1 MSSDIQWFLGLIA
14 VIGIMAYMGWS
25 ARKGGSFFSP
35 ATSTIA
41 VEFNAGSVELPT
53 PETKEREIASQIKQS
68 QEQVAK
74 LQEELAKA
82 QADANVSPLRGKLA
96 ITALNRGSGFGA
108 SAAQGEYARIQ
119 ATRENTAPVLITG
132 LEVRSA
138 VTHIGT
144 KIPKAW
150 KLPFP
155 GGVGEGESVALAPGA
170 VAYLITGRSG
180 NGMSFELNKCTGYFA
195 QQTRF
200 TPSLAGVC
208 PHPLQE
214 PLPQPPNQLSDA
226 CLDYLVTIPSCT
238 VPSSI
243 PVHLQGDGNCQA
255 HVFRKIS
262 YNTCVSLH
270 KNEPD
275 FYRGDWRIY
284 LGRDSRLWRDRRET
298 IELLDQNGRLIS
310 SYSY

>member
-1 MSSDIQWFLGLIA
+1 MHSDIQWFLGLI
-14 VIGIMAYMGWS
+14 VLVGIMAYTGWS
-25 ARKGGSFFSP
+25 ARKSGVFFGQ
-35 ATSTIA
+35 ATST
-41 VEFNAGSVELPT
+41 VMQTQGSGVP
-53 PETKEREIASQIKQS
+53 PAPKAKEQEITAQIRES

-74 LQEELAKA
+74 LQEALTKA
-82 QADANVSPLRGKLA
+82 QPDANAAPLRGKVS
-96 ITALNRGSGFGA
+96 ITALSRGSGFGGGG
-108 SAAQGEYARIQ
+108 AQGEYVLLQ
-119 ATRENTAPVLITG
+119 AARENAAPVLITG

-155 GGVGEGESVALAPGA
+155 GGVGEGESVTLAPGA

-200 TPSLAGVC
+200 TPPLWSTC

-226 CLDYLVTIPSCT
+226 CLDYLATIPSCA

-243 PVHLQGDGNCQA
+243 PLHLQSDGSCQA
-255 HVFRKIS
+255 HVFRKIN
-262 YNTCVSLH
+262 YNTCVALH

-284 LGRDSRLWRDRRET
+284 LGRDSLLWRDRRET
-298 IELLDQNGRLIS
+298 IELLDQQGRFIHA
-310 SYSY
+310 YSI